1 MMLNNN
7 NLAAINKQLPTP
19 TYKRD
24 SLKVGIVHVGVG
36 GFHRAHLAYYTH
48 LLQEQEDASEWGIC
62 GIGLRKGD
70 QKIHDVL
77 IKQDGLYTLI
87 VKHPD
92 GKIDSQIIGSIIDF
106 KLGHENADPVVNQMA
121 HPDTKIVSLTI
132 TEGGYNFNPA
142 TGEFDF
148 ENPDVQHEL
157 QNPNSPKTIYG
168 FLTAAIKKRREAGLP
183 AFTVMSCDNI
193 QHNGDVTRDML
204 LAFAKEQDKD
214 LATYI
219 EKEVR
224 FPNSM
229 VDRITPVTTP
239 SDIDYL
245 ETTYDLK
252 DEWPVTCEPFIQWV
266 IEDDFSN
273 GRPEFEKV
281 GVQFVPNVKPYE
293 KMKLRLLN
301 AGHSVLGILG
311 ALHGHPTINACMEDD
326 IFVTYLRAFMDQEA
340 TPILDKLEGIDLTAY
355 KDSLQERFANPNIK
369 DSVSRICSESSAKLP
384 KFLIATIQDNLA
396 SGGSI
401 DYATLVIAAWCYYS
415 DKGIDK
421 NGQKIEIIDAMQD
434 QLHAAA
440 SNTKTDPL
448 AFIRQESLFGNLIN
462 NERFT
467 TTYSNL
473 VQKIYTDLDIKK
485 LMN

>member
-1 MMLNNN
+1 M
-7 NLAAINKQLPTP
+7 AA
-19 TYKRD
+19 
-24 SLKVGIVHVGVG
+24 
-36 GFHRAHLAYYTH
+36 
-48 LLQEQEDASEWGIC
+48 
-62 GIGLRKGD
+62 
-70 QKIHDVL
+70 
-77 IKQDGLYTLI
+77 
-87 VKHPD
+87 
-92 GKIDSQIIGSIIDF
+92 
-106 KLGHENADPVVNQMA
+106 
-121 HPDTKIVSLTI
+121 
-132 TEGGYNFNPA
+132 
-142 TGEFDF
+142 
-148 ENPDVQHEL
+148 
-157 QNPNSPKTIYG
+157 
-168 FLTAAIKKRREAGLP
+168 
-183 AFTVMSCDNI
+183 
-193 QHNGDVTRDML
+193 
-204 LAFAKEQDKD
+204 
-214 LATYI
+214 YI

-266 IEDDFSN
+266 IEDNFSN

-281 GVQFVPNVKPYE
+281 GVQFVPDVKPYE

-340 TPILDKLEGIDLTAY
+340 TPVLDKLEGIDLTAY

-421 NGQKIEIIDAMQD
+421 NGQTIEIIDAMQD

-467 TTYSNL
+467 T
-473 VQKIYTDLDIKK
+473 IYTVIGSENLYRFRYKEAYELI
-485 LMN
+485 LS

>member
-1 MMLNNN
+1 M
-7 NLAAINKQLPTP
+7 
-19 TYKRD
+19 
-24 SLKVGIVHVGVG
+24 
-36 GFHRAHLAYYTH
+36 
-48 LLQEQEDASEWGIC
+48 
-62 GIGLRKGD
+62 
-70 QKIHDVL
+70 
-77 IKQDGLYTLI
+77 
-87 VKHPD
+87 
-92 GKIDSQIIGSIIDF
+92 
-106 KLGHENADPVVNQMA
+106 
-121 HPDTKIVSLTI
+121 
-132 TEGGYNFNPA
+132 
-142 TGEFDF
+142 
-148 ENPDVQHEL
+148 
-157 QNPNSPKTIYG
+157 
-168 FLTAAIKKRREAGLP
+168 
-183 AFTVMSCDNI
+183 
-193 QHNGDVTRDML
+193 
-204 LAFAKEQDKD
+204 
-214 LATYI
+214 
-219 EKEVR
+219 
-224 FPNSM
+224 
-229 VDRITPVTTP
+229 
-239 SDIDYL
+239 
-245 ETTYDLK
+245 
-252 DEWPVTCEPFIQWV
+252 
-266 IEDDFSN
+266 
-273 GRPEFEKV
+273 
-281 GVQFVPNVKPYE
+281 
-293 KMKLRLLN
+293 
-301 AGHSVLGILG
+301 LGILG